1 MTSAEMIPAAILKR
15 KAVVY
20 VRQSTQSQVMTNL
33 EGQRRQYDLVDVARQ
48 HGFVDVEIIDDD
60 LGRSASGTVARP
72 GFDRLVAW
80 LCAGKVGAV
89 LCFDASR
96 LARNGR
102 DWHHLLELCGLVEAR
117 VIDLDGVYNPCRPND
132 RLLLGMKGSI
142 SEFELGVLRARMIDA
157 ARSKASRGELRLSV
171 PFGYI
176 WHREAGLGLDPDLR
190 LQEVIRLIF
199 ARFRELGSARQVL
212 LSMKADQIY
221 FPRPS
226 DEGRMTN
233 FEWMPTRYRNV
244 IAVLKN
250 PFYAG
255 VYVYGKSEKR
265 TSIVEGRARR
275 SYGHGKPI
283 GTWEVM
289 IKDHHEGYI
298 TWAEYERNQKQLAL
312 NNYGRAGGIK
322 TGRGGRA
329 LLSGIMTCGRCGRR
343 LSVAYTGNPQSRPV
357 YRCDKPNLMMG
368 LPRCMTFG
376 GPRIDAAVGR
386 ELLRAVEPMAV
397 EAAFKAERMHQE
409 HKEDQQRILDLEMQQ
424 ARYEAGLAERRY
436 AACDPDNRLIAAQLE
451 KNWEAA
457 LRRVRDLEARHPG
470 DKPNIEVDPN
480 AFANLADNLAAA
492 WNAPGVTMR
501 ARQQLL
507 RTLIADII
515 VDVDDDVR
523 DVVLTIHWRGG
534 QHSEL
539 RVRKPRT
546 GEHGCA
552 TTDDALAVM
561 RSMAG
566 RWSDE
571 HIAAS
576 LNRMGLAYRPG
587 QDLDGAPRLF
597 CSSRP
602 WDPRL
607 QICRKKWRVA
617 YHERSCGGVTR
628 YKPHDSAPRKSWRS
642 CRPSRSFPER
652 RIRSAPMTS
661 CRRRSKRR
669 WRERVARV
677 ASPTTTRFQCLQ
689 TLDEGVYNNS
699 RIPIG
704 RIERSTVLVS
714 TSTRP
719 SVRNTVRPPQWPS
732 VYLIASARGN
742 LAEMSLSTLVSRDFS
757 SSMSGLLSDLRAAS
771 RMSALVPRT
780 RPSMA

>member
-1 MTSAEMIPAAILKR
+1 MMTSAELIPATILKR

-20 VRQSTQSQVMTNL
+20 VRQSTQSQVMNNL
-33 EGQRRQYDLVDVARQ
+33 ESKRRQYDLVDVARQ
-48 HGFVDVEIIDDD
+48 RGFLDVEVIDDD

-142 SEFELGVLRARMIDA
+142 SEFELGVLRARMLDA
-157 ARSKASRGELRLSV
+157 ARSKAGRGELRISV

-176 WHREAGLGLDPDLR
+176 WHREAGLGVDPDQR

-212 LSMKADQIY
+212 LSMKADQIH

-226 DEGRMTN
+226 DEGRMTS
-233 FEWMPTRYRNV
+233 FEWMPVRYRNV

-265 TSIVEGRARR
+265 TSIIEGRARR
-275 SYGHGKPI
+275 SYGHGKPV

-298 TWAEYERNQKQLAL
+298 GWTEYERNQKQLAH
-312 NNYGRAGGIK
+312 NNYGRAGGVK
-322 TGRGGRA
+322 SGRGGRA

-376 GPRIDAAVGR
+376 GPRVDAAVAR
-386 ELLRAVEPMAV
+386 ELVLAVEPMAV
-397 EAAFKAERMHQE
+397 DAAFEAERMHREQQ
-409 HKEDQQRILDLEMQQ
+409 EDQQRILDLELQQ
-424 ARYEAGLAERRY
+424 ARYDASIAERRY
-436 AACDPDNRLIAAQLE
+436 TACDPDNRLIAAQLE
-451 KNWEAA
+451 KNWETA
-457 LRRVRDLEARHPG
+457 LRRVHDLETRRPSEERA
-470 DKPNIEVDPN
+470 DIKVDPN
-480 AFANLADNLAAA
+480 AFANLADHLSTA
-492 WNAPGVTMR
+492 WHAPGVTMR
-501 ARQQLL
+501 GRQQLL
-507 RTLIADII
+507 RTLVTDII
-515 VDVDDDVR
+515 VDVDDAAR

-552 TTDDALAVM
+552 TAEDALAVM

-576 LNRMGLAYRPG
+576 LNRMGLPTG
-587 QDLDGAPRLF
+587 QGKTWTA
-597 CSSRP
+597 
-602 WDPRL
+602 
-607 QICRKKWRVA
+607 
-617 YHERSCGGVTR
+617 H
-628 YKPHDSAPRKSWRS
+628 
-642 CRPSRSFPER
+642 
-652 RIRSAPMTS
+652 
-661 CRRRSKRR
+661 
-669 WRERVARV
+669 RV
-677 ASPTTTRFQCLQ
+677 ASVRRVRGIHAYRSAEKDGAWLTMTEAATALGMTNHAIRRLIKTGVLSGVQVVPGAPYQIRADDLMSEPVKSAIARKGRPCRSPDPN
-689 TLDEGVYNNS
+689 TLPMFTD
-699 RIPIG
+699 
-704 RIERSTVLVS
+704 T
-714 TSTRP
+714 
-719 SVRNTVRPPQWPS
+719 
-732 VYLIASARGN
+732 
-742 LAEMSLSTLVSRDFS
+742 
-757 SSMSGLLSDLRAAS
+757 
-771 RMSALVPRT
+771 
-780 RPSMA
+780 

>member
-1 MTSAEMIPAAILKR
+1 MTSSEVIPAAVLKR

-33 EGQRRQYDLVDVARQ
+33 ESQRRQYDLVDVARQ
-48 HGFVDVEIIDDD
+48 RGFVDVEVIDDD

-102 DWHHLLELCGLVEAR
+102 DLHHLLELCGLVEAR

-142 SEFELGVLRARMIDA
+142 SEFELGVLRARMLGA

-199 ARFRELGSARQVL
+199 ARFREVGSARQVL
-212 LSMKADQIY
+212 VTMKADQIH

-226 DEGRMTN
+226 DEGRMTS
-233 FEWMPTRYRNV
+233 FDWMPIRYRNV
-244 IAVLKN
+244 IAVLKK

-298 TWAEYERNQKQLAL
+298 GWEEYERNQKQLAL
-312 NNYGRAGGIK
+312 NNYGRAGGVK
-322 TGRGGRA
+322 TGRGGKA
-329 LLSGIMTCGRCGRR
+329 LLSGIMACGRCGRR

-376 GPRIDAAVGR
+376 GPRVDAAVAG
-386 ELLRAVEPMAV
+386 ELLRAVEPLAID
-397 EAAFKAERMHQE
+397 AAFEAERMHKE
-409 HKEDQQRILDLEMQQ
+409 KREDQQRVRDLELQQ

-451 KNWEAA
+451 KNWEVA
-457 LRRVRDLEARHPG
+457 LRRVRDLEARHSGNNMQP
-470 DKPNIEVDPN
+470 DVTVDPD
-480 AFANLADNLAAA
+480 AFANLADNLLAA

-507 RTLIADII
+507 RTLITDII
-515 VDVDDDVR
+515 VDVDDDAR
-523 DVVLTIHWRGG
+523 EVVLTIHWRGG

-552 TTDDALAVM
+552 TTEDALAVM

-576 LNRMGLAYRPG
+576 LNRMGLPTG
-587 QDLDGAPRLF
+587 QGKTWTA
-597 CSSRP
+597 
-602 WDPRL
+602 
-607 QICRKKWRVA
+607 
-617 YHERSCGGVTR
+617 H
-628 YKPHDSAPRKSWRS
+628 
-642 CRPSRSFPER
+642 
-652 RIRSAPMTS
+652 
-661 CRRRSKRR
+661 
-669 WRERVARV
+669 RV
-677 ASPTTTRFQCLQ
+677 ASVRRVRGIHAYRSAEKDGEWLTMSEAAAALGVTNHTIRRLIKTGVLAAVQVVPGAPYQIRADDLTSERVKSAMARKGRPCRVA
-689 TLDEGVYNNS
+689 DENT
-699 RIPIG
+699 IPMFTDI
-704 RIERSTVLVS
+704 
-714 TSTRP
+714 
-719 SVRNTVRPPQWPS
+719 
-732 VYLIASARGN
+732 
-742 LAEMSLSTLVSRDFS
+742 
-757 SSMSGLLSDLRAAS
+757 
-771 RMSALVPRT
+771 
-780 RPSMA
+780 

>member
-1 MTSAEMIPAAILKR
+1 MTDADLLPPAVLKR

-20 VRQSTQSQVMTNL
+20 IRQSTQTQVQVHL
-33 EGQRRQYDLVDVARQ
+33 ESQRRQYDLVNEAYRHGFRDVA
-48 HGFVDVEIIDDD
+48 VIDDD

-72 GFDRLVAW
+72 GFEKLVAG
-80 LCAGKVGAV
+80 LCAGEVGAV

-102 DWHHLLELCGLVEAR
+102 DWHHLLELCGLVDAR

-142 SEFELGVLRARMIDA
+142 SEFELGVLRARMLDA
-157 ARSKASRGELRLSV
+157 ARQKAGRGELRISV

-199 ARFRELGSARQVL
+199 TRFRELGSARQVL
-212 LSMKADQIY
+212 LSMTVDQIH

-226 DEGRMTN
+226 DEGRMTS
-233 FEWMPTRYRNV
+233 FDWVAIRYRNV

-275 SYGHGKPI
+275 SYGHGKPF

-289 IKDHHEGYI
+289 LKDHHESYI
-298 TWAEYERNQKQLAL
+298 GWAEYERNQQQLAL
-312 NNYGRAGGIK
+312 NNYGRAGGVK
-322 TGRGGRA
+322 SGRGGKA
-329 LLSGIMTCGRCGRR
+329 LLSGIMICGRCGRR

-376 GPRIDAAVGR
+376 GPRVDAAVGR
-386 ELLRAVEPMAV
+386 ELLLAVEPMAID
-397 EAAFKAERMHQE
+397 AAFEAERMHGQQQ
-409 HKEDQQRILDLEMQQ
+409 EDQQRIRDLEMQQ
-424 ARYEAGLAERRY
+424 AQYDASLAERRY

-457 LRRVRDLEARHPG
+457 LRRVRDLEARRPAEKRS
-470 DKPNIEVDPN
+470 DITVDPN
-480 AFANLADNLAAA
+480 AFTNLADNLSAA
-492 WNAPGVTMR
+492 WNAPGVTTR

-507 RTLIADII
+507 RTLITDII
-515 VDVDDDVR
+515 VDVDDDAREVI
-523 DVVLTIHWRGG
+523 LTIHWRGG

-539 RVRKPRT
+539 RVRKPRA

-552 TTDDALAVM
+552 TAEDALAIM

-576 LNRMGLAYRPG
+576 LNRMGLPTGQGKTWTASRVSSVRRVRGIHAYRSAEKDGEWLTMTEAATALGVTNHAIRRLIKAGVLPAA
-587 QDLDGAPRLF
+587 QVVPGAPH
-597 CSSRP
+597 
-602 WDPRL
+602 
-607 QICRKKWRVA
+607 QIRADDLASEPVKTA
-617 YHERSCGGVTR
+617 
-628 YKPHDSAPRKSWRS
+628 
-642 CRPSRSFPER
+642 
-652 RIRSAPMTS
+652 
-661 CRRRSKRR
+661 
-669 WRERVARV
+669 VARKGRPCRV
-677 ASPTTTRFQCLQ
+677 VDADT
-689 TLDEGVYNNS
+689 
-699 RIPIG
+699 IPMF
-704 RIERSTVLVS
+704 TD
-714 TSTRP
+714 T
-719 SVRNTVRPPQWPS
+719 
-732 VYLIASARGN
+732 
-742 LAEMSLSTLVSRDFS
+742 
-757 SSMSGLLSDLRAAS
+757 
-771 RMSALVPRT
+771 
-780 RPSMA
+780 

>member
-1 MTSAEMIPAAILKR
+1 MMSAEMIPAAILKR

-33 EGQRRQYDLVDVARQ
+33 ESQRRQYDLVDVARQ
-48 HGFVDVEIIDDD
+48 RGFIDVEVIDDD

-72 GFDRLVAW
+72 GFDRLVAL

-142 SEFELGVLRARMIDA
+142 SEFELGVLRSRMLDA
-157 ARSKASRGELRLSV
+157 ARSKASRGELRISV
-171 PFGYI
+171 PFGYL

-199 ARFRELGSARQVL
+199 ARFRELGSARRVL
-212 LSMKADQIY
+212 LSMRADRIH

-226 DEGRMTN
+226 DECRMTS
-233 FEWMPTRYRNV
+233 FDWMPIRYRNV
-244 IAVLKN
+244 ISVLKN

-265 TSIVEGRARR
+265 TSIVDGRARR

-298 TWAEYERNQKQLAL
+298 GWADYERNLKQLAL
-312 NNYGRAGGIK
+312 NNYGRAGGVK

-343 LSVAYTGNPQSRPV
+343 LGVTYTGNPPYRVV

-397 EAAFKAERMHQE
+397 EAAFRAERMDREQ
-409 HKEDQQRILDLEMQQ
+409 KEDQQRILDLEMQQ

-451 KNWEAA
+451 KNWETA
-457 LRRVRDLEARHPG
+457 LRRVCDLEARRPG
-470 DKPNIEVDPN
+470 KQETDVEVDPS
-480 AFANLADNLAAA
+480 AFTNLADNLAAA

-507 RTLIADII
+507 RTLITDII
-515 VDVDDDVR
+515 VNVDDDVR
-523 DVVLTIHWRGG
+523 EVVLTIHWRGG

-552 TTDDALAVM
+552 TAEDALAVM

-576 LNRMGLAYRPG
+576 LNRMGLPTGQGKTWTAHRVSSVRRVRGIHAYKSAEK
-587 QDLDGAPRLF
+587 DGAWLTMSEAAKALGTTNHTIRRLIKDGVLAAEQVVRGAPHQIRADDLA
-597 CSSRP
+597 SKVVKAAMARKGRP
-602 WDPRL
+602 
-607 QICRKKWRVA
+607 C
-617 YHERSCGGVTR
+617 
-628 YKPHDSAPRKSWRS
+628 
-642 CRPSRSFPER
+642 
-652 RIRSAPMTS
+652 
-661 CRRRSKRR
+661 
-669 WRERVARV
+669 
-677 ASPTTTRFQCLQ
+677 
-689 TLDEGVYNNS
+689 
-699 RIPIG
+699 
-704 RIERSTVLVS
+704 
-714 TSTRP
+714 
-719 SVRNTVRPPQWPS
+719 
-732 VYLIASARGN
+732 
-742 LAEMSLSTLVSRDFS
+742 
-757 SSMSGLLSDLRAAS
+757 RAADDS
-771 RMSALVPRT
+771 TIPMFTDV
-780 RPSMA
+780 